1 MRAGGGDFLC
11 WRAAGGLCLG
21 LMLLNPGL
29 GTGTKGLRGIAKLLP
44 TPRFSFPKLSK
55 KR

>member
-1 MRAGGGDFLC
+1 MPGEVISSAGVLLEGSVC
-11 WRAAGGLCLG
+11 

-29 GTGTKGLRGIAKLLP
+29 GTGTKGLQGIAKLLP